1 MMFNPY
7 LAQQLREERVK
18 DALREAEQVRLIRA
32 AKGVEVD
39 DQAVLHGLLVKIRD
53 LGLSLASAHGIEPDL
68 PVPQQR

>member
-1 MMFNPY
+1 MFNPY

-32 AKGVEVD
+32 AKGAEVD

-53 LGLSLASAHGIEPDL
+53 LGLSLVSAHGIEPDL
-68 PVPQQR
+68 PALQQR